1 MDLYNSIKENS
12 RAGFI
17 EVLILELLS
26 ERTMY
31 GYEIGQ
37 ELSDRSK
44 GVFIQKEGALYGPL
58 YRMEARGLI
67 SSFKQ
72 VDNDKYKKFYNI
84 TAKGRE
90 YLSFA
95 KKEIFVVY
103 DSVLSILKKEST
115 KDDKATQETSQ
126 SLHEETEQLTE
137 T

>member
-58 YRMEARGLI
+58 YRMEARELI

-72 VDNDKYKKFYNI
+72 VDNDRYKKFYNI
-84 TAKGRE
+84 TDKGRE

-103 DSVLSILKKEST
+103 DGVLNILKKEST
-115 KDDKATQETSQ
+115 KDDKATQETSH
-126 SLHEETEQLTE
+126 SLHEEAKQLTE